1 LIMELVRYFCPKL
14 IVAEF
19 IWLTVCV
26 NRHFPKIRTNHF
38 SMKKRILLI
47 AACCFAMGASFAQTT
62 TGSIEHDGIVRNYRL
77 HLPPNL
83 PAGSHPPLV
92 FNLHGYSSNAQQ
104 QELYS
109 GMNAVADTAGF
120 IVCYPDGIGNAWNIG
135 VAGGS
140 TADDVGLIAAL
151 IDKFHNENGIDLE
164 RVYSCGMSN
173 GGFFSY
179 RLACEMGDRIAA
191 IASVTGSMTTALLN
205 DCDPIRPMPVLEI
218 HGDADPVV
226 DYNGATGIAAIPDVF
241 SYWAGHNGCVS
252 PGLNGTIPDIA
263 PNDQCTASF
272 ESYFAC
278 NDLAEVILITVHN
291 GGHTWPGAF
300 HTVVFG
306 ATCQDFNASVE
317 IWKFFNGHKL
327 DLPSATGEATA
338 QQPELQAFPNPF
350 DYELHLQLRS
360 NQIAFARV
368 FDAMG
373 RQVWAGVPGDRID
386 ATGWPAGVYLFIA
399 EAGAGNFTAKTVK
412 R

>member
-1 LIMELVRYFCPKL
+1 
-14 IVAEF
+14 
-19 IWLTVCV
+19 
-26 NRHFPKIRTNHF
+26 
-38 SMKKRILLI
+38 MKKRILLI
-47 AACCFAMGASFAQTT
+47 AACCFAMGAAFAQTT

-92 FNLHGYSSNAQQ
+92 FNLHGYGSNAQQ

-151 IDKFHNENGIDLE
+151 IDKFHDENGIDLE

-205 DCDPIRPMPVLEI
+205 DCDPIRPMPVMQI

-241 SYWAGHNGCVS
+241 SFWAGHNGCVS
-252 PGLNGTIPDIA
+252 PGFNGTIPDIA

-272 ESYFAC
+272 EAYYAC
-278 NDLAEVILITVHN
+278 NDLAGVILITVQN
-291 GGHTWPGAF
+291 GGHTWPGPF
-300 HTVVFG
+300 PTVVFG

-317 IWKFFNGHKL
+317 IWKFFSSHKL
-327 DLPSATGEATA
+327 DLPSVTGEAA
-338 QQPELQAFPNPF
+338 SQSAVLQAFPNPF
-350 DYELHLQLRS
+350 DNELHLQLRS

-373 RQVWAGVPGDRID
+373 RQVWAGVPGDGID
-386 ATGWPAGVYLFIA
+386 ATNWPAGVYLLIA
-399 EAGAGNFTAKTVK
+399 EAGAGNFTAKAVK
-412 R
+412 H

>member
-1 LIMELVRYFCPKL
+1 
-14 IVAEF
+14 
-19 IWLTVCV
+19 
-26 NRHFPKIRTNHF
+26 
-38 SMKKRILLI
+38 
-47 AACCFAMGASFAQTT
+47 
-62 TGSIEHDGIVRNYRL
+62 
-77 HLPPNL
+77 
-83 PAGSHPPLV
+83 
-92 FNLHGYSSNAQQ
+92 
-104 QELYS
+104 
-109 GMNAVADTAGF
+109 MNAVADTAGF

-151 IDKFHNENGIDLE
+151 IDKFHDENGIDLE

-205 DCDPIRPMPVLEI
+205 DCDPIRPMPVMQI

-226 DYNGATGIAAIPDVF
+226 GYNGATGIAAVPDVF

-252 PGLNGTIPDIA
+252 PSFNGSIPDIA

-272 ESYFAC
+272 EAYYAC
-278 NDLAEVILITVHN
+278 NDLAEAILITVHN

-300 HTVVFG
+300 PTVVFG
-306 ATCQDFNASVE
+306 PTCLDFNASRE
-317 IWKFFNGHKL
+317 IWVFFSSHKL
-327 DLPSATGEATA
+327 ELPSATGGEAAA
-338 QQPELQAFPNPF
+338 QQPEFQVSPNPF
-350 DYELHLQLRS
+350 DNELTLQLQS

-368 FDAMG
+368 FDAKG
-373 RQVWAGVPGDRID
+373 RLVWSGVPSGGID

-399 EAGAGNFTAKTVK
+399 EAGEGYFTAKAVK